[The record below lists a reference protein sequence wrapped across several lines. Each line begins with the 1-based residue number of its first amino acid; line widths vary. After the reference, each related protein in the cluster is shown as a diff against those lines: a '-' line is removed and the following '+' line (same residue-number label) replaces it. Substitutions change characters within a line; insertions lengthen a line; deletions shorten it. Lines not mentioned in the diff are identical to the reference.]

1 MKRNDETRLLF
12 RFRWVDEIVG
22 VSRKSGVSTL
32 QSAWKKSGR
41 KDSVNL
47 LGKKHT
53 KDDSVKG
60 ENKKARA
67 DGGSSL
73 KILLLLFYNCRPRLD
88 TQRLCSTSAKQRD
101 SIHIARRTGG
111 SKKKKRPPSAPE
123 GFHNT
128 EGYSRPAEEQ
138 LWDRG
143 QCAFL

>member
-1 MKRNDETRLLF
+1 M
-12 RFRWVDEIVG
+12 
-22 VSRKSGVSTL
+22 
-32 QSAWKKSGR
+32 
-41 KDSVNL
+41 
-47 LGKKHT
+47 
-53 KDDSVKG
+53 SVKG

-101 SIHIARRTGG
+101 STHIARRTGG
-111 SKKKKRPPSAPE
+111 SKKKKKRPPSAPE
-123 GFHNT
+123 GFHYT